1 MILCLYSKLFK
12 CFDFNF
18 FILYPFSPENIFFFT
33 NLSQVAQGPKKL
45 ALKNGK
51 QCKSKQ
57 KYEYITLH
65 NTLFLPIPGSLVV
78 LPYIFPFTRSLS
90 IFCEKLRLQASM
102 VLNRGV
108 NAREIFSHTHTY
120 KKIYAKTEPQNRT
133 RWEWNGMDESR
144 KKAHHHY
151 GQTITT
157 PTSMCEKIQW
167 LFAICGLR
175 ILI

>member
-1 MILCLYSKLFK
+1 MILI
-12 CFDFNF
+12 

-33 NLSQVAQGPKKL
+33 NLSQVAQDSKKL

-78 LPYIFPFTRSLS
+78 VPYIFPFTRSLS

-108 NAREIFSHTHTY
+108 NAREIFSHTHT
-120 KKIYAKTEPQNRT
+120 KKYMQKQNHKTELDG
-133 RWEWNGMDESR
+133 NGMEWTR
-144 KKAHHHY
+144 AEKRL
-151 GQTITT
+151 TT
-157 PTSMCEKIQW
+157 TMDK
-167 LFAICGLR
+167 R
-175 ILI
+175 